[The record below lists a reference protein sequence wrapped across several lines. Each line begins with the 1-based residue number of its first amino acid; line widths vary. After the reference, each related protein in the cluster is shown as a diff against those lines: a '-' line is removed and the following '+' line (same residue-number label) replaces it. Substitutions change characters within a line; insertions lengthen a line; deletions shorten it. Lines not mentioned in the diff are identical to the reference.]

1 MSRWTSHE
9 KKLNKFL
16 PKNRLSATVNIDVV
30 LKTIKKIPDDNFFN
44 EDTNIIA
51 DDIDTYNILKD

>member
-1 MSRWTSHE
+1 M
-9 KKLNKFL
+9 

-51 DDIDTYNILKD
+51 DDIDTYNILKDQRILLLDFVGRK

>member
-1 MSRWTSHE
+1 M
-9 KKLNKFL
+9 